1 MKKKFA
7 MLKRVE
13 QDYSREIREVQSYM
27 IPHLKDPVDAYHEL
41 KLRVWHLAQCSS
53 HTLCPRV

>member
-1 MKKKFA
+1 

-27 IPHLKDPVDAYHEL
+27 VPHLKHPVDAYHVL
-41 KLRVWHLAQCSS
+41 KLRVCTVQLTYLVSS
-53 HTLCPRV
+53 CVIEFVSS